1 MSINILD
8 PSVASKIAAGE
19 VVERPS
25 SVVKELVENSID
37 AKSSAITIEI
47 IDGGMRQIRVSDN
60 GIGLSFDDAK
70 TAFFR
75 HATSKIKTSQDIDH
89 IESLGFRGEALYS
102 ISAVSM
108 VELTTRQQ
116 QNESGVFVRV
126 EGGEFF
132 EHREAGS
139 PVGTSII
146 VKSLFYNTP
155 ARLKFLKKFAF
166 EAAYCADIVMR
177 LMMAY
182 PDIAFRFVHNGRTL
196 YQTTG
201 DGKLDNVLLSIYGK
215 ELLGELLS
223 VSFSDDELA
232 ISGVIGTERV
242 ARSNRTWQSFFVNGR
257 YIRSRE
263 LAGAIQKSY
272 GVRLMQHKYPVCALN
287 IDIKPELIDVNVSPN
302 KLEIRFNDQQKV
314 INVLSTAIINALD
327 YATYEKKDSINIV
340 KSSNLS
346 KENST
351 IEKMQGNIKEIA
363 LRFGFDKKQ
372 EKLFRAEENHGLAR
386 DFSDEI
392 RDIGL
397 AGYPNDVKQSE
408 IFSEKSNESDFDDEI
423 IVHEKDDSYSVI
435 GEAFKTYIVLEKSD
449 ELWLIDKHAAHER
462 IIYDRLIDGV
472 KAGRVM
478 SQQLLSPEI
487 ISLSPKEYAGVMSQI
502 DELTNLGFDIE
513 QFGLNTLRISALPFV
528 LGQVSMN
535 DFFIQISS
543 QGVSRDSIELKSEK
557 LARLACRSA
566 IKAGDSS
573 NKIEMN
579 EIVRLVLIKGETLT
593 CPHGRPVVFR
603 LSKRTLE
610 KAFGRVVG

>member
-37 AKSSAITIEI
+37 AKSSAITVEI
-47 IDGGMRQIRVSDN
+47 LDGGMRQIRVSDN

-70 TAFFR
+70 TAFYR

-102 ISAVSM
+102 ICAVSM

-116 QNESGVFVRV
+116 ENESGVYVRA

-146 VKSLFYNTP
+146 VKNLFYNTP
-155 ARLKFLKKFAF
+155 ARLKFLKKYAF

-177 LMMAY
+177 LMMAH
-182 PDIAFRFVHNGRTL
+182 PDIAFRFVNNGRTL
-196 YQTTG
+196 YQTMG

-223 VSFSDDELA
+223 VSFSDDEQT

-257 YIRSRE
+257 YIKSRE
-263 LAGAIQKSY
+263 LAEAIQKAY

-287 IDIKPELIDVNVSPN
+287 INIKPELIDVNVSPN

-314 INVLSTAIINALD
+314 VNVLSTAIMNALD
-327 YATYEKKDSINIV
+327 DVTYERKDSINIV
-340 KSSNLS
+340 GPSNLRNQAS
-346 KENST
+346 ITKTQDS
-351 IEKMQGNIKEIA
+351 IKEIA
-363 LRFGFDKKQ
+363 LRFGFDEKR
-372 EKLFRAEENHGLAR
+372 EKLYKAEESHGLNR
-386 DFSDEI
+386 DYSDEI

-397 AGYPNDVKQSE
+397 SGFLNDVKQAE
-408 IFSEKSNESDFDDEI
+408 IIPQGSDDSDFVDEI
-423 IVHEKDDSYSVI
+423 IVQDDNDSYSII
-435 GEAFKTYIVLEKSD
+435 GEAFKTYIVLEKFD

-462 IIYDRLIDGV
+462 IIYDNLIDSV
-472 KAGRVM
+472 KAGNVM

-487 ISLSPKEYAGVMSQI
+487 ITLSPKEYAAVMSQI
-502 DELTNLGFDIE
+502 DELRNIGFEIE

-543 QGVSRDSIELKSEK
+543 QGISQDSVELKSEK

-566 IKAGDSS
+566 IKAGNSS
-573 NKIEMN
+573 NKLEMD
-579 EIVRLVLIKGETLT
+579 EIVSLVLAKGENLT

-603 LSKRTLE
+603 LSRRTLE